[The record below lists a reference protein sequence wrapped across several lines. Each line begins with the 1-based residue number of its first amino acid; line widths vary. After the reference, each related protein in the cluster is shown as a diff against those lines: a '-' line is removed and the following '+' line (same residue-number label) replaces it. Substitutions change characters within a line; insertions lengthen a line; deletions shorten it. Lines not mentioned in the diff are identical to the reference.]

1 MKRFLSYLFIITGYV
16 AFSQSDI
23 DNVLSLEE
31 YIGYVKKFHPIV
43 KQAQLKTTE
52 GEIKLMKARGAFDP
66 KIEVDYNRKKFKS
79 TNYYDKLN
87 TTFKI
92 PTWYGLEFKGNYE
105 KNSGVYLNPEFTVP
119 EDGLYSAGVSASLAR
134 GLLTNE
140 RMATLKKAK
149 IYTSQVRAD
158 QQMLVNDILYNAIL
172 TYFNWLKEYQK
183 QNTYTSFLRNA
194 KERLHN
200 VKRSYDEGDKP
211 AVDILEATIN
221 LNNRVLDLEKAKL
234 NYIKSK
240 LKLAN
245 YLWLENNLPLELE
258 DNIIPDINTLNTIDT
273 ALNTDTLNNNQT
285 IVDNHVKVRS
295 LEYKKANLIIDKRLR
310 LNNLLPK
317 VDVEYNFLTSKFG
330 DLSNLDTDNYKA
342 GLNVS
347 IPLFLRKE
355 RSDLKLARL
364 KLQDIDFVISSN
376 KANISN
382 KISAVQNEI
391 SSYLEQNKILNN
403 LVNDYG
409 VLVKAE
415 ERMFLLGEG
424 SLFRINYREAKLIET
439 QLKVIDNY
447 NKYFAAK
454 ASLYQI
460 VNNQLIDNK

>member
-1 MKRFLSYLFIITGYV
+1 MKKTLSFLLVLSGLVT
-16 AFSQSDI
+16 FSQSDI
-23 DNVLSLEE
+23 DNVLSLKE

-66 KIEVDYNRKKFKS
+66 KLEVDYDRKKFKN
-79 TNYYDKLN
+79 TNYFDKLN

-92 PTWYGLEFKGNYE
+92 PTWYGIEFKGNYE
-105 KNSGVYLNPEFTVP
+105 KNSGVFLNPEFTVP
-119 EDGLYSAGVSASLAR
+119 EEGLYSAGVSASLAR

-149 IYTSQVRAD
+149 IYNSQARAD
-158 QQMLVNDILYNAIL
+158 QQMLVNEILYNAIL
-172 TYFNWLKEYQK
+172 TYFEWLKEYEK

-194 KERLHN
+194 KQRFNN

-211 AVDILEATIN
+211 AVDTLEATIN
-221 LNNRVLDLEKAKL
+221 LNNRILDLEKAKL

-245 YLWLENNLPLELE
+245 YLWLDNNLPLELE
-258 DNIIPDINTLNTIDT
+258 ENIIPDSNTLADIDNTLNTT
-273 ALNTDTLNNNQT
+273 TLNNNQT

-391 SSYLEQNKILNN
+391 SSYLEQNRVLNN
-403 LVNDYG
+403 LVKDYQ

-415 ERMFLLGEG
+415 ERMFVLGEG

-447 NKYFAAK
+447 NKYFGAK

-460 VNNQLIDNK
+460 VNNQFVE

>member
-1 MKRFLSYLFIITGYV
+1 MKKILSFFLIISTCYG
-16 AFSQSDI
+16 FSQNKI
-23 DNVLSLEE
+23 DSILTLSE

-43 KQAQLKTTE
+43 KQAELKTSE

-66 KIEVDYNRKKFKS
+66 KLEVDYDKKKFKN
-79 TNYYDKLN
+79 TNYFDKLN

-92 PTWYGLEFKGNYE
+92 PTWYGIEFKGNYE
-105 KNSGVYLNPEFTVP
+105 KNSGSFLNPEFTVP

-149 IYTSQVRAD
+149 IYRSQARAD
-158 QQMLVNDILYNAIL
+158 QQMLVNEILYKSIL
-172 TYFNWLKEYQK
+172 TYLDWLKEYEK
-183 QNTYTSFLRNA
+183 RNTYINFLNNA
-194 KERLHN
+194 KVRFYN
-200 VKRSYDEGDKP
+200 VKRSFEEGDKP
-211 AVDILEATIN
+211 AVDTLEASIN
-221 LNNRVLDLEKAKL
+221 LKNRVLDLEKAKL
-234 NYIKSK
+234 KYIKSK

-245 YLWLENNLPLELE
+245 FLWLDNNLPLELE
-258 DNIIPDINTLNTIDT
+258 EEIVPDTNMLENIDATLDT
-273 ALNTDTLNNNQT
+273 STLNNNQT
-285 IVDNHVKVRS
+285 IVNNHVKIRS

-376 KANISN
+376 KANLSN
-382 KISAVQNEI
+382 KIDAIQNEI
-391 SSYLEQNKILNN
+391 SSYLEQNKVLND
-403 LVNDYG
+403 LVRDYQI
-409 VLVKAE
+409 LVKAE

-424 SLFRINYREAKLIET
+424 SLFRINYREVKLIET
-439 QLKVIDNY
+439 QLKAIDNF
-447 NKYFAAK
+447 NKYFGAK
-454 ASLYQI
+454 ASLYQM
-460 VNNQLIDNK
+460 VNNQFVN

>member
-1 MKRFLSYLFIITGYV
+1 MNKVFSYLLILTSYV

-23 DNVLSLEE
+23 DNVLSLKE

-52 GEIKLMKARGAFDP
+52 GEIKLLKARGAFDP
-66 KIEVDYNRKKFKS
+66 KIDVDYNRKKFKS
-79 TNYYDKLN
+79 TDYFNKLN
-87 TTFKI
+87 ATFKI

-105 KNSGVYLNPEFTVP
+105 KNSGVYLNPELTVP

-149 IYTSQVRAD
+149 IYNSQARAD
-158 QQMLVNDILYNAIL
+158 QQMLVNDILYEAII
-172 TYFNWLKEYQK
+172 TYFDWLKEYEK
-183 QNTYTSFLRNA
+183 QNTYTSFLKNA
-194 KERLHN
+194 EQRLNN

-211 AVDILEATIN
+211 AIDTLEANIN
-221 LNNRVLDLEKAKL
+221 LNNRILDLEKAKL

-245 YLWLENNLPLELE
+245 YLWLEDNIPLELE
-258 DNIIPDINTLNTIDT
+258 NDIIPDTNTLNDID
-273 ALNTDTLNNNQT
+273 NTLDTTTLNNNQT

-295 LEYKKANLIIDKRLR
+295 LEYKKANLIIDKRLK

-364 KLQDIDFVISSN
+364 KLQDIDFVISAN
-376 KANISN
+376 KTNISN
-382 KISAVQNEI
+382 KINAVQNEI
-391 SSYLEQNKILNN
+391 SSYLSQNQILNN
-403 LVNDYG
+403 LIEDYR
-409 VLVKAE
+409 VLVKSE
-415 ERMFLLGEG
+415 EKMFLLGEG

-439 QLKVIDNY
+439 ELKVIDNY
-447 NKYFAAK
+447 NKYFGAK

-460 VNNQLIDNK
+460 VNNQFTE

>member
-1 MKRFLSYLFIITGYV
+1 MNKVFSYLLILTSYV

-23 DNVLSLEE
+23 DNVLSLKE

-52 GEIKLMKARGAFDP
+52 GEIKLLKARGAFDP
-66 KIEVDYNRKKFKS
+66 KIDVDYNRKKFKS
-79 TNYYDKLN
+79 TDYFNKLN
-87 TTFKI
+87 ATFKI

-105 KNSGVYLNPEFTVP
+105 KNSGVYLNPELTVP

-149 IYTSQVRAD
+149 IYNSQARAD
-158 QQMLVNDILYNAIL
+158 QQMLVNDILNEAIL
-172 TYFNWLKEYQK
+172 TYFDWLKEYEK
-183 QNTYTSFLRNA
+183 QNTYRSFLKNA
-194 KERLHN
+194 EQRFSN
-200 VKRSYDEGDKP
+200 VKRSFEEGDKP
-211 AVDILEATIN
+211 AIDTLEATIN
-221 LNNRVLDLEKAKL
+221 LNNRKLDLEKAKL

-245 YLWLENNLPLELE
+245 YLWLEDNIPLELE
-258 DNIIPDINTLNTIDT
+258 NDIIPDTNTLNDID
-273 ALNTDTLNNNQT
+273 NTLDTTTLNNNQT

-295 LEYKKANLIIDKRLR
+295 LEYKKANLIIDKRLK

-317 VDVEYNFLTSKFG
+317 VNVEYNFLTSKFG

-364 KLQDIDFVISSN
+364 KLQDIDFVISAN
-376 KANISN
+376 KTNISN
-382 KISAVQNEI
+382 KINAVQNEI
-391 SSYLEQNKILNN
+391 SSYLSQNQILNN
-403 LVNDYG
+403 LIEDYR
-409 VLVKAE
+409 VLVKSE
-415 ERMFLLGEG
+415 EKMFLLGEG

-439 QLKVIDNY
+439 ELKVIDNY
-447 NKYFAAK
+447 NKYFGAK

-460 VNNQLIDNK
+460 VNNQFTE

>member
-1 MKRFLSYLFIITGYV
+1 MKKFLSYFLIFSVYLG
-16 AFSQSDI
+16 FSQTEI
-23 DNVLSLEE
+23 DSTLTLSE

-66 KIEVDYNRKKFKS
+66 KIEVDYDKKKFKN
-79 TNYYDKLN
+79 TNYFDKLN

-105 KNSGVYLNPEFTVP
+105 KNSGAFLNPEFTVP
-119 EDGLYSAGVSASLAR
+119 DEGLYSAGVSASLAR

-149 IYTSQVRAD
+149 IYRSQARAD
-158 QQMLVNDILYNAIL
+158 QQILVNEILYKAIL
-172 TYFNWLKEYQK
+172 TYFDWLKEYQK
-183 QNTYTSFLRNA
+183 RNTYRNFLKNA
-194 KERLHN
+194 SDRFSN
-200 VKRSYDEGDKP
+200 VKRSFEEGDKP
-211 AVDILEATIN
+211 AVDTLEASIN
-221 LNNRVLDLEKAKL
+221 FKNRILDLEKAKL
-234 NYIKSK
+234 KYVKSK

-245 YLWLENNLPLELE
+245 FLWLEDNLPLELE
-258 DNIIPDINTLNTIDT
+258 EQIIPDTNTLASIDNTLDT
-273 ALNTDTLNNNQT
+273 STLNNNQV
-285 IVDNHVKVRS
+285 IVNNHAKIRS
-295 LEYKKANLIIDKRLR
+295 LEYKKENLIIDKRLR

-376 KANISN
+376 KANLSN
-382 KISAVQNEI
+382 KIDAVQNEI
-391 SSYLEQNKILNN
+391 NSYLEQNRILND
-403 LVNDYG
+403 LVDDYQ

-415 ERMFLLGEG
+415 EKMFLLGEG
-424 SLFRINYREAKLIET
+424 SLFRINYREVKLIET
-439 QLKVIDNY
+439 QLKAIDNF
-447 NKYFAAK
+447 NKYFGAK
-454 ASLYQI
+454 ASLYQLI
-460 VNNQLIDNK
+460 NNQLIN